1 MGLDMYLN
9 KMVFVG
15 GQYEHVGA
23 KGSIEWGEGKQ
34 KKTLQANQISEVKS
48 QVGYWRK
55 ANQIHNWFVTNIQDG
70 NDECQESDVS
80 FEQLMELKKACED
93 VLADHSKAEALL
105 PSSSGF
111 FFGTT
116 DYDEWYYQ
124 ALEETVEILS
134 KLTDDGSS
142 YTYQASW

>member
-9 KMVFVG
+9 KKTQV
-15 GQYEHVGA
+15 
-23 KGSIEWGEGKQ
+23 SR
-34 KKTLQANQISEVKS
+34 KKSES
-48 QVGYWRK
+48 EQVGYWRK
-55 ANQIHNWFVTNIQDG
+55 DNQIHNWFVTNIQDG

-80 FEQLMELKKACED
+80 FEQLMVLKKSCED

-134 KLTDDGSS
+134 KLTDDGSQ